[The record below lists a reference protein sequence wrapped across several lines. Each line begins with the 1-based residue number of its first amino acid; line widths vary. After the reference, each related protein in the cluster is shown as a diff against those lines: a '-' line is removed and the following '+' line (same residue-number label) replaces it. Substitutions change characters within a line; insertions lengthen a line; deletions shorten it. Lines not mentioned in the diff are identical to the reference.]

1 MIGRI
6 SGRLLEKQP
15 PRLLVEAGG
24 VGYEIDV
31 PMSTYYQLPET
42 GEPVVLH
49 THLVVREDAHLLYGF
64 ATRPELA
71 AFRQLLR
78 ITGVGARMALALLSG
93 LEVAELAGAVASQDV
108 ARLVRI
114 PGIGRKTAERLLLE
128 LKGKLDAGSAAVVNP
143 QPAVARDLSSDVI
156 ETLLALGYSERE
168 AQQAVRQA
176 GVSENVEDGIR
187 AALKWLSRS

>member
-15 PRLLVEAGG
+15 PGLLVEAGG

-31 PMSTYYQLPET
+31 PMSTYYQLPDV
-42 GEPVVLH
+42 GNPVVLH

-64 ATRPELA
+64 ATLA
-71 AFRQLLR
+71 ERATFRQLLR
-78 ITGVGARMALALLSG
+78 VTGVGARMALALLSG
-93 LEVAELAGAVASQDV
+93 LEVNELASAVATQDV

-114 PGIGRKTAERLLLE
+114 PGVGRKTAERLMLE
-128 LKGKLDAGSAAVVNP
+128 LKGKLAGGNAQVGAQ
-143 QPAVARDLSSDVI
+143 QPALARDVSADVL

-187 AALKWLSRS
+187 SALKWLSRS

>member
-15 PRLLVEAGG
+15 PGLLVEAGG

-31 PMSTYYQLPET
+31 PMSTYYQLPDV
-42 GEPVVLH
+42 GNSVVLH

-64 ATRPELA
+64 ATLA
-71 AFRQLLR
+71 ERATFRQLLR
-78 ITGVGARMALALLSG
+78 VTGVGARMALALLSG
-93 LEVAELAGAVASQDV
+93 LEVNELASAVATQDV

-114 PGIGRKTAERLLLE
+114 PGVGRKTAERLLLE
-128 LKGKLDAGSAAVVNP
+128 LKGKLTGGGVPVGVQ
-143 QPAVARDLSSDVI
+143 QPVMARDVSADVL

-187 AALKWLSRS
+187 SALKWLSRS